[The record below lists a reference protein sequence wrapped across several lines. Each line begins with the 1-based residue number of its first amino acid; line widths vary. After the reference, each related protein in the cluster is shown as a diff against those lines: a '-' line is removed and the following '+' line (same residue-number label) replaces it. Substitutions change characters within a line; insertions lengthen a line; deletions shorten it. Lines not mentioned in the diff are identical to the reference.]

1 MMRFRM
7 QPQLQMMKII
17 LMKQEMMMINRAEAT
32 GEDEGDRR
40 PKTK

>member
-1 MMRFRM
+1 
-7 QPQLQMMKII
+7 MMKMV

-32 GEDEGDRR
+32 GAEEGDNR